1 VLDLLPFVYLW
12 GTGVKSR
19 ALTALVLVVS
29 TNVVGF
35 VALGLGNPA
44 VQLVFAAIVP
54 GLTIAV
60 AWMMLGRGPGVA
72 PENFEADR
80 RAVFSN

>member
-1 VLDLLPFVYLW
+1 VLDLLPFAYLW
-12 GTGVKSR
+12 GMGVRGR

-35 VALGLGNPA
+35 VALGLGNA
-44 VQLVFAAIVP
+44 VAQLVFAAIVP

-60 AWMMLGRGPGVA
+60 AWRMLGRGAGEAELATEVVA
-72 PENFEADR
+72 TR
-80 RAVFSN
+80 